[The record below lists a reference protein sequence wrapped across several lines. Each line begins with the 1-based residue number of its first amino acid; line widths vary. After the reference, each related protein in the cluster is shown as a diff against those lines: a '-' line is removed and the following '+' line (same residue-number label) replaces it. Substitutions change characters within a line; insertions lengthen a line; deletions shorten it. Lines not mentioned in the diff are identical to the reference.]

1 MDDDFNTP
9 EALAVLF
16 ELARQINRLRSQN
29 LEEAG
34 ACAAILRKLATVLG
48 LLQQDPASYLQSIQ
62 SIDETLRVKIEQL
75 VIERVTARKNKDWA
89 RADQVRAE
97 LIALGVSLEDTAEG
111 TLWRL

>member
-1 MDDDFNTP
+1 
-9 EALAVLF
+9 
-16 ELARQINRLRSQN
+16 
-29 LEEAG
+29 
-34 ACAAILRKLATVLG
+34 
-48 LLQQDPASYLQSIQ
+48 
-62 SIDETLRVKIEQL
+62 L